1 MSLKYTWLK
10 DKYFL
15 IFLGVI
21 LLFLI
26 INISQI
32 GFKFSDE
39 NIYFYMGKLIL
50 QGQLPYQDFFFAS
63 PPLQII
69 IIAGF
74 LTLFGSKIILLKLL
88 PIFASIISSIF
99 IFIILKKRFSSLHG
113 LLASTLYLFSFVVLA
128 TTDHSTGIHLAT
140 MFLVIGCYLIY
151 EKKYFLAGILVS
163 LSLLTRLYSAIAI
176 MGLIIYLLI
185 KNRKSLLKFILGI
198 AIVFI
203 PVNLIFI
210 LIFKHNYLTPVFLYH
225 LLKSIG
231 ISKINIFKFF
241 LKWDIILVVLSS
253 TSIFFK
259 ERKKLLLPFIT
270 VTTIILFYI
279 FYADIYYLYLGLI
292 IPFLA
297 ILGGWTIYN
306 LLEKVHWKNKV
317 LAVILVLI
325 ILIVPTTCF
334 YLKNQ
339 AQTAKIEFTKEIVN
353 FVKENTQSQDTI
365 YGSFEI
371 TPLVA
376 LLSERK
382 IIGNYIDTNEKT
394 FISGIYDIE
403 KRTNKLQG
411 NVKLVIMK
419 TLLDQNGKI
428 LYLEGIIDPEFLLK
442 ECNVTKTYPI
452 KKDYSDNAII
462 IFDCS

>member
-113 LLASTLYLFSFVVLA
+113 LLASTLYLFSFVVLT

-163 LSLLTRLYSAIAI
+163 LSLLTRLYSAI
-176 MGLIIYLLI
+176 
-185 KNRKSLLKFILGI
+185 
-198 AIVFI
+198 
-203 PVNLIFI
+203 
-210 LIFKHNYLTPVFLYH
+210 
-225 LLKSIG
+225 
-231 ISKINIFKFF
+231 
-241 LKWDIILVVLSS
+241 
-253 TSIFFK
+253 
-259 ERKKLLLPFIT
+259 
-270 VTTIILFYI
+270 
-279 FYADIYYLYLGLI
+279 
-292 IPFLA
+292 
-297 ILGGWTIYN
+297 
-306 LLEKVHWKNKV
+306 
-317 LAVILVLI
+317 
-325 ILIVPTTCF
+325 
-334 YLKNQ
+334 
-339 AQTAKIEFTKEIVN
+339 
-353 FVKENTQSQDTI
+353 
-365 YGSFEI
+365 
-371 TPLVA
+371 
-376 LLSERK
+376 
-382 IIGNYIDTNEKT
+382 
-394 FISGIYDIE
+394 
-403 KRTNKLQG
+403 
-411 NVKLVIMK
+411 
-419 TLLDQNGKI
+419 
-428 LYLEGIIDPEFLLK
+428 
-442 ECNVTKTYPI
+442 
-452 KKDYSDNAII
+452 
-462 IFDCS
+462 